1 MMAAMQIAIIS
12 GSHRP
17 QSQSSK
23 VAHFVAGLV
32 EEQHPSCRAEVIEL
46 AGNIYPLWDEGVW
59 DKTERWR
66 SIWEPTADKL
76 RASDA
81 LVVVS
86 PEWSGMVPSGLKNFL
101 LLCSP
106 RELGDKPGMIVGV
119 SSGMGGSYPVAEL
132 RMSGYKNNFI
142 CWTPHHVIIRYAEK
156 VLNPG
161 PPATPEDAYLRG
173 RLANSLAVLIKYAEG
188 LRLVRESGVID
199 RQKYAFGM

>member
-1 MMAAMQIAIIS
+1 MMAPMQIAIIS
-12 GSHRP
+12 GSHRAK
-17 QSQSSK
+17 SQSAK
-23 VAHFVAGLV
+23 VAHFIAGLV
-32 EEQHPSCRAEVIEL
+32 HESHPTCRAEVIEL
-46 AGNIYPLWDEGVW
+46 SGNPYPLWDEGVW
-59 DKTERWR
+59 DKTEAWQAV
-66 SIWEPTADKL
+66 WEPTAAKL

-81 LVVVS
+81 VVVVS

-142 CWTPHHVIIRYAEK
+142 CWTPHHVIIRHAEK

-161 PPATPEDAYLRG
+161 PATTPDDVYLRD
-173 RLANSLAVLIKYAEG
+173 RLANSLAVLIKYGEG
-188 LRLVRESGVID
+188 LRVVRDSGAVD
-199 RQKYAFGM
+199 RQKYPFGM